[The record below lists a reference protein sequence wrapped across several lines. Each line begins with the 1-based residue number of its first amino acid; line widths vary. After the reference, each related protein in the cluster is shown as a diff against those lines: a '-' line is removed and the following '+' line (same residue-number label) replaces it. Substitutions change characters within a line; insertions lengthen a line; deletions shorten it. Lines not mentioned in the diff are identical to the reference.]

1 MFFKKT
7 KCFTRQCFSMRNVT
21 YNTQETCLFDTSC
34 LFLSTSNFFAT
45 MLRKIENDFAIT
57 LQA

>member
-7 KCFTRQCFSMRNVT
+7 KCFTRQCFSIRNVT
-21 YNTQETCLFDTSC
+21 YNTQETCLFDASC

-45 MLRKIENDFAIT
+45 MPRKIENDFAIT
-57 LQA
+57 L